1 MIASTVAKDMQGGSM
16 IRKMFEEGNRLRAI
30 YGADKV
36 FDFSLGNPDNTPPE
50 TTKALLKGLLDDPDI
65 HKYMPNAGYPDVRE
79 KVAAYEGARNG
90 VDMKAAHVV
99 MTVGAAGAM
108 NCTLK
113 ALLNPGDQVLVLT
126 PCFVEYVYYIR
137 NWGAEPVFVPVKE
150 DFMPDADAIAAAVTK
165 KTRAIIINSPNNP
178 TGAVYTRQALEA
190 LRRALDAGTQREGL
204 ADPIVVLS
212 DEPYIKIA
220 YEAQP
225 VPVMSIFDHCVIV
238 NSFSKSL
245 ALPGERI
252 GYAAISPRCKEAE
265 TLAAAITFNNR
276 TLGFVNAPSL
286 FQKAAA
292 QSLEEP
298 VDTTRYKNRRDR
310 LYQILTEAG
319 FACNLPQGAFYL
331 FPKCPIADDR
341 AFCEEAAKLNL
352 LLVPGSGFF
361 GPGHVRLAYCVSEA
375 TIENSAPAFM
385 ELGRRFR

>member
-36 FDFSLGNPDNTPPE
+36 FDFSLGNPDNMPPE
-50 TTKALLKGLLDDPDI
+50 STKAVLKSLLDDPDI
-65 HKYMPNAGYPDVRE
+65 HKYMPNAGYEDVRE

-99 MTVGAAGAM
+99 MTVGAAGAL

-113 ALLNPGDQVLVLT
+113 AMLNPGDEVLVPT
-126 PCFVEYVYYIR
+126 PCFVEYVHYIR
-137 NWGAEPVFVPVKE
+137 NWGAEPVFVPVKA

-178 TGAVYTRQALEA
+178 TGAVYTRKALTD
-190 LRRALDAGTQREGL
+190 LRRALEEAAARENL
-204 ADPIVVLS
+204 ADPIVVLA
-212 DEPYIKIA
+212 DEPYVKIA
-220 YEAQP
+220 YRVKP

-252 GYAAISPRCKEAE
+252 GYAAVSPKCKEAE
-265 TLAAAITFNNR
+265 ALAAAITFNNR
-276 TLGFVNAPSL
+276 TLGFVSAPSL

-292 QSLEEP
+292 ESLEEK
-298 VDTTRYKNRRDR
+298 VDVTRYRKRRDR
-310 LYQILTEAG
+310 LFKILTEAG
-319 FACNLPQGAFYL
+319 FECNLPQGAFYL
-331 FPKCPIADDR
+331 FPQCPIPDDK
-341 AFCEEAAKLNL
+341 AFCEEATKLNL

-361 GPGHVRLAYCVSEA
+361 GPGHVRLAYCVSEE

-385 ELGRRFR
+385 ELGKRYR